1 MNLELIEDI
10 ELVIIA
16 IEQGDL
22 KDAIAL
28 LKEIQ
33 ESHGLEETLR
43 FFPN

>member
-16 IEQGDL
+16 IEEGDVE
-22 KDAIAL
+22 DAVTL
-28 LKEIQ
+28 LREIQ
-33 ESHGLEETLR
+33 KEHGIQEYLR

>member
-22 KDAIAL
+22 EDAIAL

-33 ESHGLEETLR
+33 EAHGIEETLK

>member
-16 IEQGDL
+16 IEEGDL
-22 KDAIAL
+22 EDAITL

-33 ESHGLEETLR
+33 ESHGIEETLK